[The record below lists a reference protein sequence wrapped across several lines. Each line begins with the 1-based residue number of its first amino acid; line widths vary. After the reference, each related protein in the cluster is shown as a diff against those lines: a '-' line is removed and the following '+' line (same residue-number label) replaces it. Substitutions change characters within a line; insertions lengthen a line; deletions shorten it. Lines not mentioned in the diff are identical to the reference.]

1 MDWHRRTLLGA
12 LALPLAGFV
21 PKPVHAEEAVD
32 LQLILA
38 VDASGSVD
46 QYRFELQRKGY
57 ANAFRNLQV
66 LQAIQSGL
74 RQSIA
79 ITMFQ
84 WTGPRLHVEV
94 VPWMVIRDMT
104 SAEAAARAIETAPR
118 RLFGG
123 GTSLSGA
130 IDYAMTMFPR
140 SPMIGDRRVIDV
152 SGDGSN
158 NSGRPPTLT
167 RDDAVAAGVT
177 INGLPILSLEDDLDA
192 YYRDNVIGGVGSFLV
207 AARKFEDFGDAIVK
221 KLIAEI
227 ALND

>member
-12 LALPLAGFV
+12 LALPLTGLV
-21 PKPVHAEEAVD
+21 PKPVRAEDAVD
-32 LQLILA
+32 LLLILA
-38 VDASGSVD
+38 VDASGSVN
-46 QYRFELQRKGY
+46 QYRFELQRQGY
-57 ANAFRNLQV
+57 ANAFRTLQV

-74 RQSIA
+74 HQSIA

-94 VPWMVIRDMT
+94 VPWMVVRDMT
-104 SAEAAARAIETAPR
+104 SADAAARAIETAPR

-130 IDYAMTMFPR
+130 IDYAMTMFPT
-140 SPMIGDRRVIDV
+140 SPFKGDRRVIDV

-158 NSGRPPTLT
+158 NSGRPPTQA
-167 RDDAVAAGVT
+167 RDEAIAAGVT
-177 INGLPILSLEDDLDA
+177 INGLPILSVEDDLDE
-192 YYRDNVIGGVGSFLV
+192 YYRGNVIGGVGSFLV

-227 ALND
+227 A